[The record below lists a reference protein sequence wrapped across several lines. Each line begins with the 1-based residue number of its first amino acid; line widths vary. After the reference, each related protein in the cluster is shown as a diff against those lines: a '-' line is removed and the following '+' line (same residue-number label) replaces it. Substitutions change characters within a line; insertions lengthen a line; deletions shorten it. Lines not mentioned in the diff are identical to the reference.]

1 MIESHISLPKY
12 FVENKLTDFQIS
24 GTVLFIERNQKK
36 NRFSLFHVGSS
47 GSGGLNH
54 PSIVRTK

>member
-36 NRFSLFHVGSS
+36 IDVHYFMLEAAEVED
-47 GSGGLNH
+47 
-54 PSIVRTK
+54 